1 VMSVGRTIEESLL
14 KAVRSLEVGAF
25 HLYMKKF
32 DDIDSDELMA
42 YITEGTDD
50 RIFAIAELIRR
61 GADIGLICNLTQIDM
76 LFLEKI
82 KNIVDF
88 EKTAAAN
95 IKDEKTLYQ
104 AKRMGFSDK
113 AVAWLWGVKEI
124 DVYNFRL
131 KHGIIPVYKMI
142 DSCASEFESY
152 IPYF

>member
-1 VMSVGRTIEESLL
+1 MCIR
-14 KAVRSLEVGAF
+14 
-25 HLYMKKF
+25 
-32 DDIDSDELMA
+32 
-42 YITEGTDD
+42 D
-50 RIFAIAELIRR
+50 R
-61 GADIGLICNLTQIDM
+61 DIGLICNLTQIDM

-152 IPYF
+152 IPVSYTHLSIIGFPLFNRKAVIFKICS